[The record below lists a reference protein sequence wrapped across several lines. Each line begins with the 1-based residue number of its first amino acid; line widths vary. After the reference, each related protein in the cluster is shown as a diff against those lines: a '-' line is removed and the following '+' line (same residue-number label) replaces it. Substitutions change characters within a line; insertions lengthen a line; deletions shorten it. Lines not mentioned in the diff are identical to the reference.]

1 MLLDDIE
8 QHLADIESVSE
19 EIREKAILA
28 LGQRQDVQ
36 AIVALKKAARE
47 DEDLRLRNL
56 AKKCLL
62 DLKKEITS
70 VAPELF
76 DEEDQSHLNLKKLQK
91 SLASSDAKTRMN
103 AVRSTVQFKEKKA
116 VGFLEAAMQD
126 ESDPVVKGSM
136 LIAMGILGRAETV
149 DVITAVLKKST
160 DPLVRK
166 AAIEGLS
173 YTGEAAVYLSILK
186 VFVTDRDKLVERACL
201 KALNKLGKTKLLK
214 LLERLVI
221 SSQPTKREIA
231 VRAMGRFNSSATVG
245 LLERLVNDP
254 EESVRALVQ
263 RSLVRL
269 ARAGNAQAEGILS
282 KMQVSKDSA
291 PQADDGSVIL
301 EQDKSAG
308 LDDSDP
314 NVRLQNIQAV
324 ANSGD
329 MLKFPALRERLKLET
344 HDYVKAAVVTALYRL
359 GGKAAA
365 PILKECLD
373 DKVDRVRANA
383 IECLAKLNDE
393 NYYKLFINR
402 LEDPDGRTRANA
414 IVALKKCNYIDP
426 VQSVIAMIKSDDERL
441 IRSAMHAI
449 VELGSDKAVV
459 LLADLAAH
467 DNSGIK
473 EKALESLEILRDRNN
488 ATARK
493 LLTRIRGVQKGEE
506 RRSARRAEDEAEAA
520 EPPLAIERPTRK
532 EPPLAIDR
540 SSKPEAEPPP
550 RVATSVHELP
560 EDPPEPPPREE
571 KKPEPRPEKAE
582 VQRPDPPTREKTKK
596 DKQGGEPKAGFKLPF
611 DTSNGWLSFATFES
625 IKKWLDRLPAAWRV
639 ALVALAMVWGMV
651 FLMLIIQFLRG
662 DDGGM

>member
-19 EIREKAILA
+19 DIREKAILA

-91 SLASSDAKTRMN
+91 SLASSDPKVRMN

-116 VGFLEAAMQD
+116 IGFLEAAMQD
-126 ESDPVVKGSM
+126 EADPVVKGSM
-136 LIAMGILGRAETV
+136 LIAMGILGRAESV
-149 DVITAVLKKST
+149 EVITQVLKKST

-173 YTGEAAVYLSILK
+173 YTGEMATYLTILK
-186 VFVTDRDKLVERACL
+186 LFVTDKDKLVERACL

-214 LLERLVI
+214 LLERMVI
-221 SSQPTKREIA
+221 SSQATKREIA

-282 KMQVSKDSA
+282 KMHVSKDTA
-291 PQADDGSVIL
+291 QQAEDGSVIL

-308 LDDSDP
+308 LDDPDP
-314 NVRLQNIQAV
+314 NVRLQNIQSV

-365 PILKECLD
+365 PILKECLG

-383 IECLAKLNDE
+383 VECLAKLNDE
-393 NYYKLFINR
+393 NHYKLFINL

-426 VQSVIAMIKSDDERL
+426 VQSIIAMIKSDDERL
-441 IRSAMHAI
+441 LRSAMHAI

-467 DNSGIK
+467 DNAGIK

-493 LLTRIRGVQKGEE
+493 LLTRIRGEQKGEE
-506 RRSARRAEDEAEAA
+506 RRTARKIADAEDEAP

-532 EPPLAIDR
+532 EAPLAIER
-540 SSKPEAEPPP
+540 APKSEPEVPQ

-560 EDPPEPPPREE
+560 EDPPPPRETP
-571 KKPEPRPEKAE
+571 KPEPVKEVAKPEP
-582 VQRPDPPTREKTKK
+582 QREPPTREKTKK
-596 DKQGGEPKAGFKLPF
+596 DKPAPGEAKPGFKLPF
-611 DTSNGWLSFATFES
+611 DTSKGFSFATLES
-625 IKKWLDRLPAAWRV
+625 IKTWLDRLPAAWRV

-651 FLMLIIQFLRG
+651 FLMLVIQFLRG